1 MRRTAAFTIL
11 ATAAAATAKFED
23 KWEKFCGVPDCYTEL
38 GLFPNAT
45 KAQIRRAYRSLSL
58 EFHPD
63 KNPGDSRALR
73 KFNRVARANE
83 VLTDDEQRKK
93 LDYYTVRSR
102 RFEVLRRLHFLGW
115 TRGHLTMPGVVSF
128 SSLRPFGP
136 NRDAPRRFARKLR
149 QSIEE
154 RQEERDATERARILE
169 KGALQKDYER
179 RSKEIRKEARREMAR
194 GLDADTLKVV
204 AQNKSLSE
212 ELHFQREMSEDLKHK
227 ESKWK
232 ALATEARRDVE
243 LLRESEKERAAIAV
257 RKSKE
262 AKAREERI
270 TALESQLKELR
281 KSTQAETSKLRR
293 NLENALEEQTLDA
306 AGLRQMVRIKQKELS
321 KLRKAA
327 ETVLEQ
333 RTEVEQ
339 FFLDALERVKSE
351 VTAKREAAYA
361 KDVQAYRTSMRTA
374 SNDPSGTATFP
385 KIRALQAGKDVSRFG
400 MVETEPPKR
409 YEGRVQLSDLTA
421 EDREHVLRLLF
432 AKINAVHGSVQP
444 RPEHTM
450 AADGTFLTTPMVAL
464 PSAPPPPT

>member
-1 MRRTAAFTIL
+1 
-11 ATAAAATAKFED
+11 
-23 KWEKFCGVPDCYTEL
+23 
-38 GLFPNAT
+38 
-45 KAQIRRAYRSLSL
+45 
-58 EFHPD
+58 
-63 KNPGDSRALR
+63 
-73 KFNRVARANE
+73 
-83 VLTDDEQRKK
+83 
-93 LDYYTVRSR
+93 
-102 RFEVLRRLHFLGW
+102 
-115 TRGHLTMPGVVSF
+115 
-128 SSLRPFGP
+128 
-136 NRDAPRRFARKLR
+136 
-149 QSIEE
+149 
-154 RQEERDATERARILE
+154 LE

-257 RKSKE
+257 RKTKE

-351 VTAKREAAYA
+351 VSAKREAAYA

-400 MVETEPPKR
+400 LVETEPPKR